1 MQVIRKTKWL
11 GALALAGA
19 LTLTGAPGSAG
30 AAPGEGKLT
39 VNLLRDFAAKG
50 DRNPNIQ
57 VPHGP
62 GTVRLCERL
71 TRPAPCRTYQIGA
84 DGTVE
89 INTTT
94 WTGSPGRYSVELL
107 TWADKYDPATGQ
119 GFLQPAFAGPG
130 LSSHLAFVD
139 LRAGQDA
146 TLDFGVW
153 NPDDYCQDTPDLA
166 TPCQQAATKPGGK
179 TLVTFPYTSRGDTQ
193 GNPNNP
199 TELANGTQTGT
210 AYGLAYDKKKRRI
223 FTGAYAKRHGDYGPG
238 GPGAIYVTDRGT
250 GATTQ
255 FAVVPNAGTTVHNQT
270 DRVDADFAAA
280 VGQESLGDIEISA
293 DGSRLYVVNMKDRN
307 LYTYDTTTAAP
318 VGAPLPIPDT
328 ACTPAADWRPM
339 GLGMRDGVLYV
350 GGVCSAQ
357 STQDVTRL
365 RAVVWTFNPAT
376 GTFGAAPVVDEPLDF
391 PRDPAVAPTPG
402 NWKPW
407 TKDDLTQ
414 FPDGGNAQW
423 AYPQPMLSDIE
434 IERDGSLVLGF
445 RDRMGDQSGLVIPN
459 ANPAKANVIESIAT
473 GGDLYRV
480 CRTTTGTYEW
490 EGGAACPRTGS
501 EFYKGDEWYTGS
513 GHLETVQGALAL
525 PLGGDRLAATA
536 MDPVRSVNSTGV
548 AFFDRW
554 QGDRGA
560 DPSQQGLGLA
570 YANDGGFGKANGLGD
585 LELLCDEPP
594 VQIGN
599 RVWRDKA
606 DGTQSYDE
614 TAGIPGV
621 TVILR
626 DATGQEIARKKT
638 DAKGEYY
645 FDHRDGLRPNTAYT
659 LEFDKSTADPTNDYG
674 PADLQWTPHGRP
686 NQATNSDAE
695 PNGGD
700 PEADTAT
707 AAVTTGPPGT
717 INHDIDA
724 GLWVAS

>member
-1 MQVIRKTKWL
+1 MIRKTKWL
-11 GALALAGA
+11 GTLALACA
-19 LTLTGAPGSAG
+19 LTVTGPPGSAG

-39 VNLLRDFAAKG
+39 INLIRDFAAKG

-62 GTVRLCERL
+62 GTVRLCERK
-71 TRPAPCRTYQIGA
+71 TRPCRTYPIGA

-89 INTTT
+89 IDTTT
-94 WTGSPGRYSVELL
+94 WTGSTGRYSVELL
-107 TWADKYDPATGQ
+107 DWANKYDPATGQ
-119 GFLQPAFAGPG
+119 GFLHPSLAGPG
-130 LSSHLAFVD
+130 LSSHLGFVD
-139 LRAGQDA
+139 LRNGKDA

-153 NPDDYCQDTPDLA
+153 NPDDYCQDNPDLA

-179 TLVTFPYTSRGDTQ
+179 TLVSFPYTSRGDTQ

-199 TELANGTQTGT
+199 TVLANGTQTGT
-210 AYGLAYDKKKRRI
+210 AYGVAYRKKDRRI
-223 FTGAYAKRHGDYGPG
+223 FTGAYAKRHGDYGPDDQ
-238 GPGAIYVTDRGT
+238 GAIYVTDRGT
-250 GATTQ
+250 GATTL
-255 FAVVPNAGTTVHNQT
+255 FTTVPNAGTTAHNQA
-270 DRVDADFAAA
+270 DRIDADFAAV
-280 VGQESLGDIEISA
+280 VGQESLGDIEISGN
-293 DGSRLYVVNMKDRN
+293 GSRLYVVNMNDRS
-307 LYTYDTTTAAP
+307 LYTYDATQPTAAAP
-318 VGAPLPIPDT
+318 VSAPLPIPAT
-328 ACTPAADWRPM
+328 ACTPAIDWRPM

-357 STQDVTRL
+357 STQAVNQL

-376 GTFGAAPVVDEPLDF
+376 GTFGATPVVDEPLDF
-391 PRDPAVAPTPG
+391 PRDPANAPTPG

-414 FPDGGNAQW
+414 FPDGGSTQW

-445 RDRMGDQSGLVIPN
+445 RDRMGDQSGLIIPN

-480 CRTTTGTYEW
+480 CRTTTGAYEW

-501 EFYKGDEWYTGS
+501 EFYKGDEWYTGGS
-513 GHLETVQGALAL
+513 HLETVQGALAL
-525 PLGGDRLAATA
+525 PLGGDRVAATV
-536 MDPVRSVNSTGV
+536 MDPVRTVNSTGV
-548 AFFDRW
+548 GFFDRW

-560 DPSQQGLGLA
+560 DPSQQGLGLS
-570 YANDGGFGKANGLGD
+570 YADDGGFGKANGLGD

-594 VQIGN
+594 VQIGS
-599 RVWRDKA
+599 RVWRDRA

-626 DATGQEIARKKT
+626 DASGQEIARKTT

-645 FDHRDGLRPNTAYT
+645 FDHRDGLRPDTQYT
-659 LEFDKSTADPTNDYG
+659 LEFDKSTADPTDDYE
-674 PADLQWTPHGRP
+674 AEELVWTPNTGTNP
-686 NQATNSDAE
+686 ATDSDAE
-695 PNGGD
+695 PDGGD
-700 PEADTAT
+700 PQADTAT
-707 AAVTTGPPGT
+707 ADVTTGPPGT
-717 INHDIDA
+717 IDHDIDA
-724 GLWVAS
+724 GLWVAR